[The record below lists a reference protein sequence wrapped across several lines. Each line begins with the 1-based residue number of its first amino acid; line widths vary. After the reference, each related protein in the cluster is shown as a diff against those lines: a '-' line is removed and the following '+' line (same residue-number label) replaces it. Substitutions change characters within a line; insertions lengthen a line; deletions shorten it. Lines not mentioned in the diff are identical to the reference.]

1 MITSPIFLV
10 IAVSCVEGFTAIL
23 PSPFVTKHTNLMK
36 NSVALQNDMLNDIDT
51 MCVTNQAAY
60 CTEETNEDECDLDQ
74 VDALISQLQDQ
85 RKFQKD
91 RLQTLRRNNA
101 SNDDNNIDKRE
112 IVSLMLDIRK
122 AKGRFNAKN
131 NYVDPYIQG

>member
-1 MITSPIFLV
+1 
-10 IAVSCVEGFTAIL
+10 
-23 PSPFVTKHTNLMK
+23 
-36 NSVALQNDMLNDIDT
+36 MLNDIDT
-51 MCVTNQAAY
+51 MCVTNQATY

-101 SNDDNNIDKRE
+101 SNDDNNKDKRE

-131 NYVDPYIQG
+131 VSN